1 MSRSL
6 VIKKA
11 GEKNSKIL
19 WKGFDF
25 LAIEFNKPGQQ
36 NAPPATQQSPG
47 TDMVVKDYDI
57 TADREQM
64 TQALAKSPEV
74 DALLNSIEVDNPD
87 TIVTFGAEAAE
98 EISKASDIV
107 LNSVSMSQLDD
118 SSEMLNTL
126 TKVMAKFDIEE
137 IKEKPVFLAIFSVIF
152 ASSLIR
158 SCKV

>member
-1 MSRSL
+1 MLLRRHNSL
-6 VIKKA
+6 PERIW
-11 GEKNSKIL
+11 SLKITTL
-19 WKGFDF
+19 LPTG
-25 LAIEFNKPGQQ
+25 
-36 NAPPATQQSPG
+36 
-47 TDMVVKDYDI
+47 
-57 TADREQM
+57 EQM

-126 TKVMAKFDIEE
+126 TKGNG
-137 IKEKPVFLAIFSVIF
+137 
-152 ASSLIR
+152 
-158 SCKV
+158 